1 MDKQRTAEAVAAAFP
16 FKDYFA
22 DTPAPLFSGV
32 SYEAVRPWGGP
43 VERRTGEGG
52 RVG

>member
-32 SYEAVRPWGGP
+32 SYEAVRRGGGL
-43 VERRTGEGG
+43 RLGAEGG
-52 RVG
+52 G